1 VLQLDFGFGPLEA
14 EFWRL
19 VFVMT
24 RVGAALVAA
33 PLFGMAGVPAQARVM
48 MAGAVAV
55 LICAW
60 SPVQAPANLLSV
72 AGMVSVAGEVLVGV
86 ALGFVLQF
94 AFAAPVIA
102 AEMIGGAMGMSM
114 ATAVDPN
121 SGSQSPALGQYFT
134 VVVTLIFLAL
144 GGHLQWIALVID
156 SYRVFPPGQTWLG
169 ADRLAEIA
177 GFGGTMFVTAVAIA
191 LPVSLIMLVVQV
203 VTGVLSRSAPALNLF
218 SLGLPAGV
226 LAGIVGLIIAAP
238 VLTDQASLLTEDA
251 LAATA
256 KVLAK

>member
-24 RVGAALVAA
+24 RVGAAMVAA
-33 PLFGMAGVPAQARVM
+33 PLFGMAGVPAQARVIA
-48 MAGAVAV
+48 AGAIAV

-60 SPVQAPANLLSV
+60 SPVAAPANLLSV
-72 AGMVSVAGEVLVGV
+72 AGMVSIAGEVLVGLS
-86 ALGFVLQF
+86 LGFVLQF
-94 AFAAPVIA
+94 AFGAPIIA

-114 ATAVDPN
+114 ATAADPN
-121 SGSQSPALGQYFT
+121 SGTQSPALGQYFT
-134 VVVTLIFLAL
+134 VVVTMIFLAL

-156 SYRVFPPGQTWLG
+156 SYAVFPPGQTWLG
-169 ADRLAEIA
+169 PERFAEIA
-177 GFGGTMFVTAVAIA
+177 AFGGTMFVTAVAIA

-203 VTGVLSRSAPALNLF
+203 VTGILSRSAPALNLF

-226 LAGIVGLIIAAP
+226 LAGIAGLIVAAP
-238 VLTDQASLLTEDA
+238 VLTDQASLLTQDA
-251 LAATA
+251 LEATA

>member
-1 VLQLDFGFGPLEA
+1 MLQLDFGFGPLEA

-24 RVGAALVAA
+24 RIGAAMVAA
-33 PLFGMAGVPAQARVM
+33 PLFGMAGVPAQVRVIA
-48 MAGAVAV
+48 AGAIAV
-55 LICAW
+55 LVCAW
-60 SPVQAPANLLSV
+60 SPVTGPANLLSL
-72 AGMVSVAGEVLVGV
+72 AGIVSIAGEVLVGLS
-86 ALGFVLQF
+86 LGFVLQF

-134 VVVTLIFLAL
+134 VVVTLIFLAM
-144 GGHLQWIALVID
+144 GGHLQWLALVID
-156 SYRVFPPGQTWLG
+156 SYRVFPPGETWLG
-169 ADRLAEIA
+169 ADRFAEIA
-177 GFGGTMFVTAVAIA
+177 GFASTMFVTAIAIA
-191 LPVSLIMLVVQV
+191 LPVSLILLVVQV

-226 LAGIVGLIIAAP
+226 LAGIVALLVAAP
-238 VLTDQASLLTEDA
+238 VLTDQASLLTAEA
-251 LAATA
+251 LGATA
-256 KVLAK
+256 KVLSK

>member
-1 VLQLDFGFGPLEA
+1 MLQLDFGFGPLEN

-24 RVGAALVAA
+24 RIGAAMVAA
-33 PLFGMAGVPAQARVM
+33 PLFGMSGVPAQVRVIA
-48 MAGAVAV
+48 AGAIAV
-55 LICAW
+55 LVCAW
-60 SPVQAPANLLSV
+60 TPVQPPAGLLSV
-72 AGMVSVAGEVLVGV
+72 AGMVAVAGEVLVGL

-134 VVVTLIFLAL
+134 VVVTLIFLSL
-144 GGHLQWIALVID
+144 GGHLQWLALVID
-156 SYRVFPPGQTWLG
+156 SYRVFPPGHTWLG
-169 ADRLAEIA
+169 PDRFAEIA
-177 GFGGTMFVTAVAIA
+177 GFAGSMFITAVAIA
-191 LPVSLIMLVVQV
+191 LPVSLIMLVVQL
-203 VTGVLSRSAPALNLF
+203 VTGILSRSAPALNLF

>member
-1 VLQLDFGFGPLEA
+1 MLQLDFGFGPLEA

-60 SPVQAPANLLSV
+60 SPVAAPANLLSV
-72 AGMVSVAGEVLVGV
+72 AGMVSVAGEVLVGL

-169 ADRLAEIA
+169 AERFAEIA
-177 GFGGTMFVTAVAIA
+177 GFAGTMFITAVAIA

-203 VTGVLSRSAPALNLF
+203 VTGMLSRSAPALNLF

-226 LAGIVGLIIAAP
+226 LAGIAGLIVAAP
-238 VLTDQASLLTEDA
+238 VLTDQASLLTQEA

-256 KVLAK
+256 KVMTK

>member
-1 VLQLDFGFGPLEA
+1 MLQLDFGFGPLEA

>member
-1 VLQLDFGFGPLEA
+1 VLQLDFGFGPLEN

-48 MAGAVAV
+48 MSGAISV

-60 SPVQAPANLLSV
+60 SPVAAPANLLSV
-72 AGMVSVAGEVLVGV
+72 PGMVSVAGEVLVGV
-86 ALGFVLQF
+86 SLGFVLQF

-144 GGHLQWIALVID
+144 GGHLQWIALVIE

-169 ADRLAEIA
+169 PEKLAEIA
-177 GFGGTMFVTAVAIA
+177 SFGGTMFVTAVAIA

-218 SLGLPAGV
+218 ALGLPAGV
-226 LAGIVGLIIAAP
+226 LAGIAGLIVAAP
-238 VLTDQASLLTEDA
+238 VLTDQASLLTSDA

-256 KVLAK
+256 RVLAK

>member
-1 VLQLDFGFGPLEA
+1 MLQLDFGFGPLEA

-24 RVGAALVAA
+24 RVGAAMAAA
-33 PLFGMAGVPAQARVM
+33 PLFGMAGVPAQVRVM
-48 MAGAVAV
+48 AAGAVAV

-60 SPVQAPANLLSV
+60 SPVAAPANLLSV

-86 ALGFVLQF
+86 SLGFVLQF

-121 SGSQSPALGQYFT
+121 SGSTSPALGQYFT

-144 GGHLQWIALVID
+144 GGHLQWIALVIE
-156 SYRVFPPGQTWLG
+156 SYRVFPPGETWLG
-169 ADRLAEIA
+169 AERFSEIA
-177 GFGGTMFVTAVAIA
+177 GFGATMFVTAVAIA
-191 LPVSLIMLVVQV
+191 LPVSLIMLVVQL

-226 LAGIVGLIIAAP
+226 LAGIIGLIVAAP
-238 VLTDQASLLTEDA
+238 VLTDQASMLTQDA
-251 LAATA
+251 LGAVAT
-256 KVLAK
+256 VLDK